1 MMWNFGP
8 SAGRW
13 PPAIPTCGTWS
24 HQLTRCLVTWGHAE
38 EGMDWNVLAPTSSTG
53 ESGANTLLPSTSG
66 SSYTTTQRMGVLI
79 RTVRASVTPSSQ
91 LCSGCG
97 VLVADFHQWFT
108 QECGNNL
115 DEGHQT

>member
-1 MMWNFGP
+1 
-8 SAGRW
+8 
-13 PPAIPTCGTWS
+13 
-24 HQLTRCLVTWGHAE
+24 
-38 EGMDWNVLAPTSSTG
+38 
-53 ESGANTLLPSTSG
+53 
-66 SSYTTTQRMGVLI
+66 MGVLI

-115 DEGHQT
+115 DEGHQTRDWVALPFDPETIAKEYHSQVQR